1 MRWVIAGLTLLAVA
15 ASTPDTRRAADEA
28 KAEAALTQE
37 LAGLTAGPAQTCL
50 DSFVTRDASATSFGD
65 TLVYRTSGATRY
77 VTRTTGCT
85 GVGGKGDNILVTTV
99 PETHIC
105 RGDIARTVDRVSH
118 FDTGSCAFGDF
129 VPYRKP

>member
-1 MRWVIAGLTLLAVA
+1 MRWAFAGLTLLAVA
-15 ASTPDTRRAADEA
+15 ASTPDSRRAADAA
-28 KAEAALTQE
+28 KAQAALAHE
-37 LAGLTAGPAQTCL
+37 LAGLTPGAPQTCL
-50 DSFVTRDASATSFGD
+50 DTFVTRDASTTSFGD

-85 GVGGKGDNILVTTV
+85 GIGGSGDNILITTV

-105 RGDIARTVDRVSH
+105 RGDIARTVDRVSR
-118 FDTGSCAFGDF
+118 FETGSCAFGEF